1 MNSKNLFG
9 TIILKT
15 LEKAEPTKA
24 SGPKEERKI
33 KNNNGLELELLS
45 TQMEQSIKG
54 RQKTENSMD
63 WEE

>member
-1 MNSKNLFG
+1 M
-9 TIILKT
+9 KT
-15 LEKAEPTKA
+15 LEKVEPTKA

-45 TQMEQSIKG
+45 TQMELSIKG
-54 RQKTENSMD
+54 RQKMENSMD